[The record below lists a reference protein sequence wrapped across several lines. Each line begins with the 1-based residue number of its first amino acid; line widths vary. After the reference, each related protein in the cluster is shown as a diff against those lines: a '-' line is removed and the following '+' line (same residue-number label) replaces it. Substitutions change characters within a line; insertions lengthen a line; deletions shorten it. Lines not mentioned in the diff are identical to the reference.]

1 MTMEP
6 MESSRPAGS
15 GSQLP
20 PLPQPADQKYFE
32 GSPSPPR
39 RRFSALRILV
49 GLFVAGV
56 LAISLMMNFGLLL
69 MVAGL
74 GGEGRLQ
81 ERHYSHEERAPNK
94 VAIVRIEGPIIEGEG
109 HAKRQIDQALRDE
122 AVKAVV
128 LRVDSP
134 GGTVSGSD
142 LLYHQLRKLVEKK
155 NIPLV
160 VSMGGI
166 AASGGYYISMAVGS
180 TPDTIFAEP
189 STWTGSI
196 GVIIPH
202 YDLSGLLAEW
212 GVKQDSIVSHP
223 LKGIGSFTRPMTP
236 EERKILQDLV
246 NESFSDF
253 KEVVRKGRP
262 RFQNDPQALDRLA
275 TGQVFSARQAQASGL
290 VDRIG
295 YLEDA
300 VDRAIELAGLDP
312 QEVNVVEYKRELSL
326 WTLLLEGRARTSAAD
341 LASLVDRLTP
351 RAYYLWTW
359 LPPVLASPR

>member
-1 MTMEP
+1 MEP
-6 MESSRPAGS
+6 S
-15 GSQLP
+15 GSIGPGPQVP
-20 PLPQPADQKYFE
+20 PLPPPYDQRRIEAGADAA
-32 GSPSPPR
+32 PR
-39 RRFSALRILV
+39 RRWSLLKVLI

-56 LAISLMMNFGLLL
+56 LAFSLLLNLGLLL
-69 MVAGL
+69 LAGGL
-74 GGEGRLQ
+74 VGETRVQ
-81 ERHYSHEERAPNK
+81 ERHFSHQPGAPNK
-94 VAIVRIEGPIIEGEG
+94 VAIVRIEGPILEGEG
-109 HAKRQIDQALRDE
+109 YAKRQIDQALRDE

-128 LRVDSP
+128 VRVDSP

-142 LLYHQLRKLVEKK
+142 LLYHHLRKLVEKK
-155 NIPLV
+155 NIPIV

-166 AASGGYYISMAVGS
+166 AASGGYYVSMAVGE

-202 YDLSGLLAEW
+202 YDLTGLLSEW

-246 NESFSDF
+246 NESFADF
-253 KEVVRKGRP
+253 KEIVRKGRP
-262 RFQNDPQALDRLA
+262 RFQKDPQALDRLA
-275 TGQVFSARQAQASGL
+275 TGQVFSARQAKENGL

-300 VDRAIELAGLDP
+300 VERAIELARLDP
-312 QEVNVVEYKRELSL
+312 EQTNVVEYKRELSL
-326 WTLLLEGRARTSAAD
+326 WSLLVEGRARTPTID
-341 LASLVDRLTP
+341 LAGLVDGLTP

>member
-1 MTMEP
+1 MP
-6 MESSRPAGS
+6 GVP

-20 PLPQPADQKYFE
+20 RLPQHPEPRPYNGGYEPPA
-32 GSPSPPR
+32 R
-39 RRFSALRILV
+39 RKWSVVKILV
-49 GLFVAGV
+49 GLFLAGV
-56 LAISLMMNFGLLL
+56 LGFSLLLNLGLLI
-69 MVAGL
+69 VTAGL
-74 GGEGRLQ
+74 GGDGRVQ
-81 ERHYSHEERAPNK
+81 ERHFSHRAAAPNK

-109 HAKRQIDQALRDE
+109 YAKRQIDQALRDK

-128 LRVDSP
+128 VRVDSP

-142 LLYHQLRKLVEKK
+142 LLYHQLRVLVEKK

-166 AASGGYYISMAVGS
+166 AASGGYYVSMAVGS

-202 YDLSGLLAEW
+202 YDLSGLLADW

-223 LKGIGSFTRPMTP
+223 LKGIGSLTRPMTP

-246 NESFSDF
+246 NESFADF

-262 RFQNDPQALDRLA
+262 RFQKDPRALDRLA
-275 TGQVFSARQAQASGL
+275 TGQVYSARQAQEHGL

-312 QEVNVVEYKRELSL
+312 QEVDVVEYKREFSL
-326 WTLLLEGRARTSAAD
+326 WSLLLEGRARTPAVD
-341 LASLVDRLTP
+341 LATLVDRLAP

>member
-1 MTMEP
+1 MEP
-6 MESSRPAGS
+6 LEPSRSSDS
-15 GSQLP
+15 GSHVP
-20 PLPQPADQKYFE
+20 PHPQPYAP
-32 GSPSPPR
+32 PSPPTR
-39 RRFSALRILV
+39 RWGLLKVLV

-56 LAISLMMNFGLLL
+56 LGFSLLLNLGLL
-69 MVAGL
+69 MVAAGF
-74 GGEGRLQ
+74 GSETRVQ
-81 ERHYSHEERAPNK
+81 ERHFSHQPGAPHK

-109 HAKRQIDQALRDE
+109 YAKRQIDQALRDDS
-122 AVKAVV
+122 VKAVV
-128 LRVDSP
+128 VRVDSP

-142 LLYHQLRKLVEKK
+142 LLYHHLRKLVEKK
-155 NIPLV
+155 NIPIV

-166 AASGGYYISMAVGS
+166 AASGGYYVSMAVGS

-202 YDLSGLLAEW
+202 YDFSGLLAEW

-236 EERKILQDLV
+236 EERKILQELV
-246 NESFSDF
+246 DESFADF
-253 KEVVRKGRP
+253 KEIVRKGRP
-262 RFQNDPQALDRLA
+262 RFQKDPQALDRLA
-275 TGQVFSARQAQASGL
+275 TGQVFTARQAQENGL

-300 VDRAIELAGLDP
+300 VERAIELAGLDP
-312 QEVNVVEYKRELSL
+312 QQVHVVEYKRELSL
-326 WTLLLEGRARTSAAD
+326 WSLLLEGRSRTPPVD
-341 LASLVDRLTP
+341 LTAILDRLTP

-359 LPPVLASPR
+359 VPPILTSSP

>member
-1 MTMEP
+1 MQPLEP
-6 MESSRPAGS
+6 S
-15 GSQLP
+15 GSVGAGPQVP
-20 PLPQPADQKYFE
+20 PLPQHYEIAT
-32 GSPSPPR
+32 PPR
-39 RRFSALRILV
+39 KPRWNVLKVLA
-49 GLFVAGV
+49 GLLVAGV
-56 LAISLMMNFGLLL
+56 LAFSLLLNLGLL
-69 MVAGL
+69 VVAAGL
-74 GGEGRLQ
+74 GGDSRVQ
-81 ERHYSHEERAPNK
+81 ERHFSHRPGAPNK

-109 HAKRQIDQALRDE
+109 YAKRQIDQALRDE

-142 LLYHQLRKLVEKK
+142 LLYHHLRKLVEKK

-166 AASGGYYISMAVGS
+166 AASGGYYVSMAVGS
-180 TPDTIFAEP
+180 TPDTVFAEP

-202 YDLSGLLAEW
+202 YDFSGLLAEW

-236 EERKILQDLV
+236 EERKILQELV

-253 KEVVRKGRP
+253 KEIVRKGRP

-275 TGQVFSARQAQASGL
+275 TGQVFTARQAKENGL

-300 VDRAIELAGLDP
+300 VERAIELARLDP

-326 WTLLLEGRARTSAAD
+326 WSLLLEGRARTQAVD
-341 LASLVDRLTP
+341 VASLLDRLTP

-359 LPPVLASPR
+359 VPPVLASPR